1 MTARLRRMFLASALC
16 ALAPAL
22 AVADDTPN
30 RVSLQGPAAS
40 IGDEFDNADTLAT
53 WTSFEA
59 AHGWPDHLRSAKVV
73 DGVLEIE
80 PWTSGWYAE
89 FHAPFLHRE
98 VSGDFLV
105 TARIAA
111 NGLDGE
117 TPTSTWSL
125 AGLMVR
131 EPRAVAPATWEPR
144 AENWL
149 FITTGV
155 ADRID
160 VPVYESKT
168 TVNSRSNLKLRP
180 APTGWVEVGI
190 ARLGPSFILLVRE
203 DGRWR
208 VHERFFRMDLP
219 RTVQVGLVAY
229 TDWDSAGELQSD
241 PHRFNT
247 TVMKHGKPDLKA
259 RVDWVRYKPL
269 RMAPGQDPRAL
280 TDHAVPEADVLA
292 LLDP

>member
-1 MTARLRRMFLASALC
+1 MGLAGALC
-16 ALAPAL
+16 ASATSP
-22 AVADDTPN
+22 VFAD
-30 RVSLQGPAAS
+30 S
-40 IGDEFDNADTLAT
+40 IGDEFDDAASLAS
-53 WTSFEA
+53 WTNFEA
-59 AHGWPDHLRSAKVV
+59 TQGWPDHLRRAAIV

-98 VSGDFLV
+98 ITGDFVV

-111 NGLDGE
+111 NGLKSE
-117 TPTSTWSL
+117 VPTSTWSL

-131 EPRAVAPATWEPR
+131 EPRAVTPAAWEPR

-155 ADRID
+155 ADRVDI
-160 VPVYESKT
+160 PVYESKT

-180 APTGWVEVGI
+180 APSGWVEVGV
-190 ARLGPSFILLVRE
+190 ARLGPSFFLLVRE
-203 DGRWR
+203 DGKWR
-208 VHERFFRMDLP
+208 VHERFHRMDLP

-229 TDWDSAGELQSD
+229 TDWDSAGELQRD

-247 TVMKHGKPDLKA
+247 TVLKDGKPDLKA
-259 RVDWVRYKPL
+259 RVDWVRHKPL
-269 RMAPGQDPRAL
+269 RMPPGRDPRGL